1 MADQSRSPVLD
12 RREGGKGGY
21 LGHKGAL
28 RRQACQ
34 EGLEHL
40 VTGVLDADDHN
51 LTSHDLHLG
60 RV

>member
-12 RREGGKGGY
+12 GREGGKGGY
-21 LGHKGAL
+21 LGHQGTL

-40 VTGVLDADDHN
+40 VSGVLDTDNHH

-60 RV
+60 SV